1 MSHDGM
7 MKKIESFEEL
17 VPGSII
23 RRVNED
29 GTIAPFSDTL
39 VLGKGRLSEEKNP
52 SYKLSRPYGY
62 ATLTETIC
70 QGCLV
75 GYEKYEAYYSSLH
88 DSYMIVLDSTGKP
101 FIYKT

>member
-39 VLGKGRLSEEKNP
+39 VLGKGSRCEEKNP
-52 SYKLSRPYGY
+52 SFKLARPYGY

-75 GYEKYEAYYSSLH
+75 GYEKYEAYYLSLKE
-88 DSYMIVLDSTGKP
+88 SYMLVLMSTGKP
-101 FIYKT
+101 YIMET